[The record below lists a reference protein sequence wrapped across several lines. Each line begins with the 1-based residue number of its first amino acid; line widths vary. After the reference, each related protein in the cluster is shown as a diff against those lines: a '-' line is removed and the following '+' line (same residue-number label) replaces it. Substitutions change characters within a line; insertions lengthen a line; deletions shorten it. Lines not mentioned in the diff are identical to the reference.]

1 MSTRKVKKM
10 RELFKYLPVLMEI
23 LPHVTHMTDKDCP
36 MEEKAEHVM
45 QILAIL
51 ADQTDTELDDLIIDR
66 VAELVKSDQFW
77 DTIGRILS
85 AFRDDPKE
93 FGAVLQEERNLDP
106 ATIALIIE
114 VVGLVIRLWRDRR
127 DR

>member
-1 MSTRKVKKM
+1 M
-10 RELFKYLPVLMEI
+10 RELFRYLPVLMEI
-23 LPHVTHMTDKDCP
+23 LPHVTHMTGKDCP

-77 DTIGRILS
+77 DTIDRILS